1 MSQLKNSEGLINHLQ
16 RLFYYGD
23 EMKETSRVNSF
34 LEYILT
40 KINPFTNKV
49 YELGARSLYRYISGE
64 QHFPFDLIIP
74 LCDWSADETLMA
86 AYNIRPSTEA
96 KEKLEVKREKLRH
109 EVDTINRRIEQIDG
123 QIDGFEQLS
132 FPKKKRRGNGR

>member
-1 MSQLKNSEGLINHLQ
+1 MSQLKNSEGLISHLQ
-16 RLFYYGD
+16 RIFYYGD
-23 EMKETSRVNSF
+23 DMKETSRVNSF

-74 LCDWSADETLMA
+74 LCDWSADELLMA
-86 AYNIRPSTEA
+86 DYNIRPSTEA
-96 KEKLEVKREKLRH
+96 KEKLEAKREKLIH
-109 EVDTINRRIEQIDG
+109 EANTIRKKIEQIDG
-123 QIDGFEQLS
+123 QIDGFEPLP
-132 FPKKKRRGNGR
+132 FTKKRRKSGR